1 MLFAQGVLK
10 LINISAWI
18 KDYKKALNLT
28 FGNRVWFMGL
38 QGSYARGEATIASD
52 IDIVLILDKISADDI
67 KIYNDMLDSLPNR
80 NLVCGFLSGK
90 EEILNWEPSDLF
102 HLYYDTKPIIGNLDE
117 LLLKI
122 NAESIEKA
130 IKIGVCNIYHGCVHN
145 MLYTKDENILKSL
158 YKSAVFVVQT
168 ICFKQTNKYISKQAE
183 LAKFVSENEKA
194 IVETFIDL
202 KANRKVEFKAMS
214 ELLFNWSKNWID
226 AL

>member
-1 MLFAQGVLK
+1 M
-10 LINISAWI
+10 INISTWI
-18 KDYKKALNLT
+18 KDYTKALNLT

-38 QGSYARGEATIASD
+38 QGSYARDEATEASD

-67 KIYNDMLDSLPNR
+67 KIYNDMLDTLPNR
-80 NLVCGFLSGK
+80 NLVCGFLCGK

-102 HLYYDTKPIIGNLDE
+102 HLYYDTKPLIGNLDE

-168 ICFKQTNKYISKQAE
+168 IYFKQTKNYIAKQSD
-183 LAKFVSENEKA
+183 LAKHVDENEKA

-202 KANRKVEFKAMS
+202 KANRKVEFEAMS
-214 ELLFNWSKNWID
+214 ELLFNWSKSWID
-226 AL
+226 TL